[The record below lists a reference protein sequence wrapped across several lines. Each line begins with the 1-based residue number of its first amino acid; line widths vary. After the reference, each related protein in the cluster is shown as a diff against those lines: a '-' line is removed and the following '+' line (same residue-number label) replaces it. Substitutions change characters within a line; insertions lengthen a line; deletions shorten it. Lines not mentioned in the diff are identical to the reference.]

1 MLAKDYIEKI
11 RNSCQRALDNL
22 DQNELQKALGDL
34 DFVEHNIEAAKI
46 LIREELGVDGS
57 SYMK

>member
-22 DQNELQKALGDL
+22 DQNELRKALGDL
-34 DFVEHNIEAAKI
+34 DFVEHNVEAAKI

>member
-1 MLAKDYIEKI
+1 MLAREYIEKI
-11 RNSCQRALDNL
+11 MNSCQLALDNL
-22 DQNELQKALGDL
+22 DQDELQKALGDL
-34 DFVEHNIEAAKI
+34 DFVEHHVEAAKI